1 MDFIGNSQRQRPEK
15 VPGNASGCLLN
26 KLSEGELGS
35 SADGYEEIKPA
46 FSRMHIG
53 NVNVEI
59 ADRIALELL
68 LWLPVASDLGQ
79 PGNTVAPKASM
90 QRRTRQMGDGRLERI
105 KAIIERQHRMSA
117 ERDNDGFLLRRKDR
131 RVRLLRTS
139 RQVRLGGPL
148 LPLGDGLLIDTVS
161 SGKRPQALL
170 AILYCSTDCLCRR
183 GAAM

>member
-1 MDFIGNSQRQRPEK
+1 GVDFIGNSLRQRPEK

-35 SADGYEEIKPA
+35 SVDGYEEIKPA
-46 FSRMHIG
+46 FSRMHLG

-68 LWLPVASDLGQ
+68 LWLFVASDLRQ
-79 PGNTVAPKASM
+79 PRNTVALKASM
-90 QRRTRQMGDGRLERI
+90 QRRTRQMGDGRLECI
-105 KAIIERQHRMSA
+105 KAIIERQHRMPA

-148 LPLGDGLLIDTVS
+148 LPLGDGLLIDPVS
-161 SGKRPQALL
+161 PGRRPQALL
-170 AILYCSTDCLCRR
+170 TLVSFST
-183 GAAM
+183 